1 MFENIRNKLKANS
14 ELLEEALSQY
24 YNYSDNDFNDLIE
37 AQKYGILNGGKR
49 IRAFLV
55 IEISKLFGGNIDSA
69 LPYACAIEM
78 IHASSLIHDDMP
90 CIDNDDFRRG
100 KPSTHKAYGE
110 AIALFAGDA
119 MMAKAFATIVQNP
132 FLEASINAKAV
143 EVLASA
149 TGDSGMLAGQAIDV
163 FAANNKLN
171 KETLTRL
178 HTLKT
183 GKLIV
188 ASAILGCLSA
198 GVDVSDERCLASVKY
213 AESVGLAFQIIDD
226 LLDYEEGKR
235 ELNSFLTFMSV
246 DEAKK
251 YAAELTETGINAIKL
266 YDTATLTELA
276 LYLTERKY

>member
-1 MFENIRNKLKANS
+1 MFENIQEKLSANS
-14 ELLEEALSQY
+14 KLLETTLAEY
-24 YNYSDNDFNDLIE
+24 YNYTDDDYRQLIE
-37 AQKYGILNGGKR
+37 AQKYAILNGGKR

-55 IEISKLFGGNIDSA
+55 IELCKLFGGNKNTA

-100 KPSTHKAYGE
+100 KPSTHRVYGE

-119 MMAKAFATIVQNP
+119 MMSKAFATIVQNP
-132 FLEASINAKAV
+132 FLDANTNAKAV
-143 EVLASA
+143 EILAAA
-149 TGDSGMLAGQAIDV
+149 TGDSGMLAGQTIDIV
-163 FAANNKLN
+163 AASNKLD
-171 KETLTRL
+171 KDTLAKL

-188 ASAILGCLSA
+188 ASAILGCLAA
-198 GVDVSDERCLASVKY
+198 GIEVNDVKCYAAIKY
-213 AESVGLAFQIIDD
+213 AENIGLAFQIIDD

-251 YAAELTETGINAIKL
+251 YAADLTKSGIEAIKP
-266 YDTATLTELA
+266 YDNGILQELA
-276 LYLTERKY
+276 EYLTIRKY